1 MPLPL
6 SAADMTRLLRIRG
19 GSRYQDEKVNE
30 KDINNV
36 VVPSSGV
43 LPFPIRRDVGSSKT
57 RREASKW
64 IDFVASQSAD
74 YVLQRQT
81 GACATERVR
90 HIVNCNCGA
99 TSPSILS
106 PKVTGCVKCNSAQ
119 HLRM

>member
-6 SAADMTRLLRIRG
+6 SAGDMTRLRRIRG
-19 GSRYQDEKVNE
+19 GSRYQDEKE
-30 KDINNV
+30 KDITNV
-36 VVPSSGV
+36 VLPSSGV

-74 YVLQRQT
+74 YVLQRET
-81 GACATERVR
+81 GACATEHVL
-90 HIVNCNCGA
+90 HVVKCNCEA
-99 TSPSILS
+99 TAGSVLS
-106 PKVTGCVKCNSAQ
+106 PKVTGCIKCNSAQ